1 MASTYTGPTPQ
12 TVGVEW
18 IFKIPATWQV
28 LSDGRV
34 VSGEGKVWTP
44 KGEVY
49 ANFVLTEIQKSLT
62 EFVGQP
68 FGSDIDIGILEKFNF
83 DYNTLTMVSPQ
94 GWIYYLREK
103 LLVTPAGDIWWN
115 PLFNETKEI

>member
-12 TVGVEW
+12 TVGVEC

-94 GWIYYLREK
+94 GWIYYLRE
-103 LLVTPAGDIWWN
+103 
-115 PLFNETKEI
+115 